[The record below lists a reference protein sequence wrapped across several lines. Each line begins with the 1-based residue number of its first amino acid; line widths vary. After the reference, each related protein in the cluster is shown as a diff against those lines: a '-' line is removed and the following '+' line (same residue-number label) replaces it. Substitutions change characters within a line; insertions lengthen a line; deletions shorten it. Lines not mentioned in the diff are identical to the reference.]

1 MKQQYVTITG
11 FSYYY
16 GTQPFVI
23 GNLIRCCKEPKNLQ
37 DAEAI
42 QCRLPCIGTVGYIA
56 NSTHTVAGGTMS
68 AGRIYD
74 LVPDKFFVRVLF
86 TTKTK
91 IICQVESGDPAQLA
105 KELFSQMDD
114 DEDRSDNEI

>member
-1 MKQQYVTITG
+1 MKEQFITITG
-11 FSYYY
+11 FHHYY
-16 GTQPFVI
+16 GHRPFAI
-23 GNLIRCCKEPKNLQ
+23 GNLIRCCKEPKNPH

-56 NSTHTVAGGTMS
+56 NSTHTVAGGAMS

-86 TTKTK
+86 TTSSK
-91 IICQVESGDPAQLA
+91 IICRVETGDPAQLA

-114 DEDRSDNEI
+114 DEDHSGDEM